1 MCIRDSI
8 NTSFPIIVICDNF
21 HSPENIGMAFRVCEN
36 MGVERLY
43 LTGDSPLPPNK
54 RIRKT
59 ARTADKYLPST
70 YHEDIIALLQALKT
84 KGYTL
89 IAIEITDKSES
100 LHQFNFNTHE
110 KIAIILGTERTGI
123 SERVLAEVAHAIHI
137 PMFGRLSS
145 MNVIMAMSISLFEI
159 SKQLVNK
166 EVSGQTEK

>member
-1 MCIRDSI
+1 MRQLKHHEITNI
-8 NTSFPIIVICDNF
+8 NTSFPIMVICDNF

-59 ARTADKYLPST
+59 ARTADKYLPYT
-70 YHEDIIALLQALKT
+70 YQEDIVTLLQELKT
-84 KGYTL
+84 AGHTL
-89 IAIEITDKSES
+89 IAIEIADESES
-100 LHQFNFNTHE
+100 LHRFDFTISE

-123 SERVLAEVAHAIHI
+123 SERVLAEVAHCVHI

-145 MNVIMAMSISLFEI
+145 MNVIMAMSISLYEI
-159 SKQLVNK
+159 SKQLSNR
-166 EVSGQTEK
+166 